1 MLQVKN
7 RPSGPFKIKSI
18 RTVSDT
24 ERGPD
29 GGACSINS
37 GDGTDKPPC

>member
-7 RPSGPFKIKSI
+7 RPSGPFKIKGI
-18 RTVSDT
+18 RKVEEA
-24 ERGPD
+24 ERIPAGSV
-29 GGACSINS
+29 CSIDA

>member
-7 RPSGPFKIKSI
+7 RPSSPFKIKGI
-18 RTVSDT
+18 RKVAEA
-24 ERGPD
+24 ERVPAGSV
-29 GGACSINS
+29 CSIEA

>member
-7 RPSGPFKIKSI
+7 RPSGPFKIKGI
-18 RTVSDT
+18 RNVT
-24 ERGPD
+24 EAGRNPTA
-29 GGACSINS
+29 GACSIEA